1 MTRYRN
7 ERQLL
12 AALKLAVR
20 RKAGP
25 RARLDDEQREWL
37 AAWQEGQPPVD
48 YATMIN
54 DPSELGEGL
63 RSDIKR
69 VLYGDGPQILAIDTD
84 AQANEKWKRYLERQ

>member
-1 MTRYRN
+1 
-7 ERQLL
+7 
-12 AALKLAVR
+12 
-20 RKAGP
+20 
-25 RARLDDEQREWL
+25 
-37 AAWQEGQPPVD
+37 
-48 YATMIN
+48 MIN